1 MYRCISANS
10 KSQSVAGDLYAR
22 IRPNHISLVLKK
34 MIVKKY
40 PDKIDDLDRE
50 LGRVRKWFQ
59 GWGWKVKIQK
69 GMGEKNIFPV
79 FPLAHPSSLVFKLFS
94 CWQLQL
100 MYLLVMLLLTGQGK
114 CNHLDG
120 PFFCYISWSFFPL
133 NSSWKMCQL
142 TL

>member
-50 LGRVRKWFQ
+50 LGRVRK
-59 GWGWKVKIQK
+59 
-69 GMGEKNIFPV
+69 
-79 FPLAHPSSLVFKLFS
+79 
-94 CWQLQL
+94 
-100 MYLLVMLLLTGQGK
+100 
-114 CNHLDG
+114 
-120 PFFCYISWSFFPL
+120 
-133 NSSWKMCQL
+133 
-142 TL
+142 